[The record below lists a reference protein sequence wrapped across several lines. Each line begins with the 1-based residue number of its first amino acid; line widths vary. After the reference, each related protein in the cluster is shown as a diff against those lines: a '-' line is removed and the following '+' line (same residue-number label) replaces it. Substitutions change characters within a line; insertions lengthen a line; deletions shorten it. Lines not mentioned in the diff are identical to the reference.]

1 MRYETLVVDLYKPA
15 VQMMVDRGDAW
26 FSGAVSVS
34 GDSDPNS
41 VYKVIRALRY
51 FICIDIDEKLK
62 HPMKLLRYIS
72 ISDID
77 DILTNQGLE
86 AFKNNGYESY
96 IVDELAFIEEF
107 ISQDEWNV
115 YEGKLIFHTFIL
127 EKKDDWRV
135 LEYERLTAVDEE

>member
-15 VQMMVDRGDAW
+15 VQMMVDYNLKW
-26 FSGAVSVS
+26 FYSPTVQS
-34 GDSDPNS
+34 GDSDPNH
-41 VYKVIRALRY
+41 VYRVIRALRY

-77 DILTNQGLE
+77 DILTSQGLE
-86 AFKNNGYESY
+86 AFKENSYEPY
-96 IVDELAFIEEF
+96 ILDELASIEDF

-115 YEGKLIFHTFIL
+115 YESKLIFHTFIL

-135 LEYERLTAVDEE
+135 LEYERLTACDEE